1 MVRRS
6 SGVFVMVL
14 LYPVVLAADISATNH
29 PFPGI
34 SMFSESRAQP
44 PTRLFVAV
52 IDLTNRNLH
61 LRVAPA
67 GPDPDG
73 SGPWQTTLMRPT
85 KIAEREGMVLV
96 VNGDFFRARG
106 VKDAE
111 GTNAT
116 FRSATWSAVTGPAVS
131 AGKVWSVSTNRRPC
145 LAVDQSGR
153 ATICHLT
160 RPDTNFLEVVSG
172 NTLLVESGNAL
183 PQTNQLRHPR
193 TAVGLDAKRERLV
206 LMVVDG
212 RKPGLAIGMTYAE
225 LAQEMIRLGCHDALN
240 LDGGGSSVMAVRAPG
255 AKEFRILNEPT
266 DGRERAVAN
275 VLGVTIAT
283 SATAS
288 SASE

>member
-1 MVRRS
+1 MVRRLLRL
-6 SGVFVMVL
+6 FAVL
-14 LYPVVLAADISATNH
+14 PLYPGVAAAEISATNH
-29 PFPGI
+29 PIPGI
-34 SMFSESRAQP
+34 SIFSESRAQP

-52 IDLTNRNLH
+52 IDLRNHNLR
-61 LRVAPA
+61 LRVAAA

-73 SGPWQTTLMRPT
+73 AGPWQTTLMRPT

-106 VKDAE
+106 VNDAE

-116 FRSATWSAVTGPAVS
+116 FRSELWGAVTGPAVS
-131 AGKVWSVSTNRRPC
+131 AGKVWSISANSRPC

-153 ATICHLT
+153 ANISRLGS
-160 RPDTNFLEVVSG
+160 PGTNFLEVVSG

-183 PQTNQLRHPR
+183 PQTKQLRHPR

-206 LMVVDG
+206 LVVVDG
-212 RKPGLAIGMTYAE
+212 RKPGLAIGMTYGE
-225 LAQEMIRLGCHDALN
+225 VAQEMIRMGCHDALN
-240 LDGGGSSVMAVRAPG
+240 LDGGGSSVMAVREPG

-275 VLGVTIAT
+275 VLGITFLAPAKT
-283 SATAS
+283 GAARD
-288 SASE
+288 